1 MREKKKNVY
10 FLMICLFFN
19 KDIFEI
25 NDVNWKVRV
34 KMSFFFKKK
43 IEKNWVMIFFSLL
56 FIKNKIIIIFF
67 TVSPVS
73 HRSTFY
79 EPKLRVSD
87 FPLPPAFNSNAI
99 STVDSAAIHPTALI
113 IFAAR
118 WETLLQNPL
127 SLILWTSHRHCRHRR
142 RGEI

>member
-1 MREKKKNVY
+1 
-10 FLMICLFFN
+10 
-19 KDIFEI
+19 
-25 NDVNWKVRV
+25 
-34 KMSFFFKKK
+34 
-43 IEKNWVMIFFSLL
+43 MIFFSLL
-56 FIKNKIIIIFF
+56 FIKNKNNLLFFF

-99 STVDSAAIHPTALI
+99 SAVNSAAIHPTALI

-118 WETLLQNPL
+118 GETLLQNPL
-127 SLILWTSHRHCRHRR
+127 SLIL
-142 RGEI
+142 